1 MTLNIP
7 EYYKEVS
14 LRLNRV
20 LNAVGLGE
28 DIRWRK
34 INIWIQTQKMLS
46 VTHYDRLLLG
56 SQTEATTTPGLLSDI
71 DTIVPIISTAI
82 QNLESWVPGVHS
94 LLIVSDENTPPGYVK
109 LQLVQ
114 NDLPLPIYNK
124 HNDVVKVDR
133 YGRTVLCNKC
143 WKLNIAE
150 EHNGPA
156 NTDIIS
162 ERLSIDT
169 VNAVRL
175 HTWPYEASAWLTRS
189 RRHNW
194 PSQRTID
201 LIQQTGALLVPV
213 GHKASPEKYLEFR
226 LSISFGEKLLV
237 WLFNSTQYKCYILL
251 KMINKSFIKPVVGND
266 VLSSY
271 HCKTCIFYLL
281 ENTPTT
287 MWQPDNLLLCVEM
300 CLRLLYKWT
309 EAKTCPNYFIPDEN
323 MFECKV
329 YGHVQGRLLD
339 VLSNLL
345 NQEGRYLTKISC
357 DHIGQKLVRI
367 CQSPLLE
374 LELEY
379 PGVGAVLGVSV
390 YFQLLSAA
398 HLVLDPTGLARLLSS
413 QEVALE
419 VKTFLRKFYYS
430 NIGSKLASL
439 CFSSESPDQR
449 GLDIAHEL
457 LLLGSSSDVTSG
469 KLKLAAFYLVIDN
482 LDMCEGVLNE
492 IRANDTYTILYPF
505 HLYQPILEAKLNENL
520 TVSEIISHC
529 TSFPIAYEPLEEMKC
544 IPKALIPEMFRTTG
558 FEQDDP
564 DISYTENI
572 ARIDPKVYLHFVE
585 FLCYYRQN
593 KTSHKQAALDNIIY
607 AIQHEHVQFKDT
619 ALNLLAHC
627 LRLEGRIINA
637 HKVLMKSM
645 KLKNGHNAAKW
656 HISTFINAAF
666 RFLRGGQC

>member
-20 LNAVGLGE
+20 LDTVGLGE
-28 DIRWRK
+28 DIRWQK
-34 INIWIQTQKMLS
+34 INIWIQTQKMQS
-46 VTHYDRLLLG
+46 VIFGDPRLLG
-56 SQTEATTTPGLLSDI
+56 SQVEATTTPRLQSDI
-71 DTIVPIISTAI
+71 DVIVPMSFTVI
-82 QNLESWVPGVHS
+82 QNLESWVPENVN
-94 LLIVSDENTPPGYVK
+94 LLVVSDENTPPGYVK
-109 LQLVQ
+109 LQVVRH
-114 NDLPLPIYNK
+114 DLPLPIYNQYEDLF
-124 HNDVVKVDR
+124 NVDR
-133 YGRTVLCNKC
+133 YDRSVLCNEF
-143 WKLNIAE
+143 WKLNIAA
-150 EHNGPA
+150 EHHGPA
-156 NTDIIS
+156 NTEVIS
-162 ERLSIDT
+162 NRLSIDT
-169 VNAVRL
+169 VFAARL
-175 HTWPYEASAWLTRS
+175 HTWPYKASAWLTRN
-189 RRHNW
+189 RCHNW

-213 GHKASPEKYLEFR
+213 GHKASPEEHLEWR

-237 WLFNSTQYKCYILL
+237 WLFNSTQYKCYVLL
-251 KMINKSFIKPVVGND
+251 KMINKSFITPVVGND

-300 CLRLLYKWT
+300 CLRLLYTWT
-309 EAKTCPNYFIPDEN
+309 ESKNCPNYFIPDEN
-323 MFECKV
+323 MFQCKV

-339 VLSNLL
+339 ALSNLL
-345 NQEGRYLTKISC
+345 NQEGRYLTKMSC
-357 DHIGQKLVRI
+357 DRIGLKLVRT
-367 CQSPLLE
+367 CQSPFLE
-374 LELEY
+374 LELET
-379 PGVGAVLGVSV
+379 PDVGAVLGVSV
-390 YFQLLSAA
+390 YFQLFSAG
-398 HLVLDPTGLARLLSS
+398 HLVCDPIGFAWLLFS

-419 VKTFLRKFYYS
+419 VKAFLRKFYCS
-430 NIGSKLASL
+430 NIGSKLASISL
-439 CFSSESPDQR
+439 SSESPDQR

-457 LLLGSSSDVTSG
+457 LVLGSSSDVTSG
-469 KLKLAAFYLVIDN
+469 KLKLAAFYLVLDN

-492 IRANDTYTILYPF
+492 IRANYTYTILYPF

-564 DISYTENI
+564 YISYTKNI
-572 ARIDPKVYLHFVE
+572 ARIDAKVYLHFME

-593 KTSHKQAALDNIIY
+593 KTSHKQAALDNIIFV
-607 AIQHEHVQFKDT
+607 IQHEPVQFEDT
-619 ALNLLAHC
+619 ALNLLAYC
-627 LRLEGRIINA
+627 LRLEGRIVNA
-637 HKVLMKSM
+637 HKVLLKSM

-666 RFLRGGQC
+666 RFLRDGQC